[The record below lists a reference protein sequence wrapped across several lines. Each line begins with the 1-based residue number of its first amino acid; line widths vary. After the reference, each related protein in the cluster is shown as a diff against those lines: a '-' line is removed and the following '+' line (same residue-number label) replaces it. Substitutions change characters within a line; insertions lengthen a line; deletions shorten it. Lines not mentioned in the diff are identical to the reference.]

1 MPTILR
7 KNSFKKDLPVLRIRC
22 KSKKLILRKNISFM
36 RIKLRIAAILLLF
49 FNAIGAL
56 WGGFGLIYDP
66 SGAFMQMPV
75 GFLEPSP
82 FNNYLIPGIIL
93 FVFNGLLCLV
103 AAIFAI
109 IKHKI
114 FPYFIIFQGV
124 VLLTWLTVQ
133 IIMIQLFYAPLHLPF
148 YFVGLVLIIVG
159 SLLLR
164 KR

>member
-1 MPTILR
+1 M
-7 KNSFKKDLPVLRIRC
+7 C
-22 KSKKLILRKNISFM
+22 
-36 RIKLRIAAILLLF
+36 KLRITAILLLF

-66 SGAFMQMPV
+66 SGAFMQMPL

-82 FNNYLIPGIIL
+82 FKNYLIPGIIL

-109 IKHKI
+109 IKHRI
-114 FPYFIIFQGV
+114 YPHFIIFQGM
-124 VLLTWLTVQ
+124 VLVIWLTVQ
-133 IIMIQLFYAPLHLPF
+133 ILMIQLFYAPLHLSF
-148 YFVGLVLIIVG
+148 YIVGLVLIILG
-159 SLLLR
+159 SVLLR